1 MATRKSLL
9 GGGAARAELLEPANG
24 KHLGTRTDSAQLDK
38 AGEGWWTFI
47 RLI

>member
-9 GGGAARAELLEPANG
+9 GGGDARAKRRKPANG
-24 KHLGTRTDSAQLDK
+24 KYLGTRTDSAQLDK
-38 AGEGWWTFI
+38 AGEGLWIFI